1 MGTLTIVSLALN
13 VGLLITLIVVLRFV
27 FKMWR

>member
-13 VGLLITLIVVLRFV
+13 VGLLITLIVVLRLV